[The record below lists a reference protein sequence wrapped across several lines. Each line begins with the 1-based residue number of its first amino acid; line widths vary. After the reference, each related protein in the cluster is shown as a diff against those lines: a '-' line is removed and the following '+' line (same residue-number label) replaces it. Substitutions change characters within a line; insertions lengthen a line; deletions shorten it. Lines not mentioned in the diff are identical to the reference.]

1 MGINKPVSCY
11 SHVFIHHHVK
21 ASLMMEYCTVI
32 KRKGLLIHAITWK
45 TFKCI
50 RPGDRSQTQGL
61 HTLWFH
67 LYAILERQNHR
78 SRKQISECQAVVM
91 EAEANYKGAARRNL
105 GDDIF
110 ISWLWEQLDCMDLA
124 KLRDYTQPVNLKEIN
139 PEFSLEGLLL
149 KLKLQYFGHLMR
161 RAGKDPVAGKDWGGR
176 RWYG

>member
-1 MGINKPVSCY
+1 
-11 SHVFIHHHVK
+11 
-21 ASLMMEYCTVI
+21 
-32 KRKGLLIHAITWK
+32 
-45 TFKCI
+45 
-50 RPGDRSQTQGL
+50 
-61 HTLWFH
+61 
-67 LYAILERQNHR
+67 
-78 SRKQISECQAVVM
+78 M

-139 PEFSLEGLLL
+139 PEYSLEGLLL
-149 KLKLQYFGHLMR
+149 KPKLQYFGHLMR